1 MPYSHTHKHT
11 QLTQPTSSCTY
22 MYMHRMKMALLV
34 RMGEKD
40 VLEALAAVRMLAY
53 RMRSNAVIKSVMQK

>member
-1 MPYSHTHKHT
+1 
-11 QLTQPTSSCTY
+11 
-22 MYMHRMKMALLV
+22 MALLV

-53 RMRSNAVIKSVMQK
+53 HMRSNAVIKSVMQQ